1 MFDFEFRKITG
12 SSFMSNVY
20 EQIGGYISSDHHYMT
35 LAACRTLPA
44 EQREMIKRETGL
56 LIRYFCELPDCGWSI
71 FGTLGEWEIDNHFSY
86 DIRRDLNASFYLDW
100 NPVAGTGKRF
110 GHDACGGLEAVPF
123 LLEKAVAAMQSGCLR
138 DGLALTGAACHYL
151 QDAVTFPEQQ
161 VLHRRSMN
169 QVLAI
174 DPGDYRPQIL
184 FTDAGNIAEA
194 AEQIYTARVKPLL
207 SEYAGGIRKAIFTGD
222 SALRR
227 RLHNQCD
234 LFGAHITADI
244 LHTVLQ
250 FYKKAEETRLPVR
263 EEFVNIDE
271 EGLPA
276 AYFIDRDD
284 SEVFQGYVAAE
295 GNHPRGFDL
304 RLTPGLQLRLS
315 AVGAAE
321 VRWKQSIVNSIL
333 VAPGKYRLQAS
344 VYALDSV
351 GDNGLRLVLYDAC
364 WEPVKKLC
372 IPLENGTGWRHV
384 VRDLD
389 LAAEVNAVGLEFF
402 ARNNT
407 GTLLLDHWEFSDAS
421 SAPVTADSAPAED
434 NVRLELQAT
443 SGYYQ
448 HDISPFGSQNEP
460 ITSIRTNMAAC
471 ISAGD
476 EFVFDGES
484 FIEIPWHLHY
494 FPLQIK
500 GILELE
506 LMFLPESPGGELMM
520 SATTEYRPLSGW
532 RLFLKNRRPC
542 VAVYNGDDEYI
553 LEIKDY
559 VPESGK
565 WHSVS
570 LKLSPDNEISVTL
583 DDMVFTGKAAFPR
596 TYSNTGHFIGS
607 CAGVSNFLFGRIKNL
622 QIISL

>member
-1 MFDFEFRKITG
+1 
-12 SSFMSNVY
+12 MSNVY
-20 EQIGGYISSDHHYMT
+20 EQIGGYISSDHHHMT

-44 EQREMIKRETGL
+44 EQREMIKREAGL

-71 FGTLGEWEIDNHFSY
+71 FGTLGKWEINNRFSY
-86 DIRRDLNASFYLDW
+86 DIRRDLNASFYLGW
-100 NPVAGTGKRF
+100 NPVTGTGKRF
-110 GHDACGGLEAVPF
+110 GHDTSGGLEAVPF
-123 LLEKAVAAMQSGCLR
+123 LLGKAVAAMQAGNLR
-138 DGLALTGAACHYL
+138 DGLAMTGAACHYL

-161 VLHRRSMN
+161 ALHRRSMN

-174 DPGDYRPQIL
+174 DHGDYRPQIL
-184 FTDAGNIAEA
+184 FTAAGNIAEA
-194 AEQIYTARVKPLL
+194 AEHIYTVRVKPLL
-207 SEYAGGIRKAIFTGD
+207 SEYAGGIRQAIFTGD
-222 SALRR
+222 FALRR

-250 FYKKAEETRLPVR
+250 FYKKAEETRLQVR

-284 SEVFQGYVAAE
+284 SEVFQGYAAVE

-351 GDNGLRLVLYDAC
+351 GDNGLRLVLYDSC
-364 WEPVKKLC
+364 WEPVKNLC
-372 IPLENGTGWRHV
+372 VLLENGTGWKHV
-384 VRDLD
+384 MRDFD
-389 LAAEVNAVGLEFF
+389 LAGEVNAVRLEFF
-402 ARNNT
+402 SRNNA
-407 GTLLLDHWEFSDAS
+407 GTLLLDHWEFSGAS
-421 SAPVTADSAPAED
+421 SAVAAGPAPAEG
-434 NVRLELQAT
+434 NVRLELRPA

-448 HDISPFGSQNEP
+448 RDISLFGSQNDP
-460 ITSIRTNMAAC
+460 ITSIRENMAAC
-471 ISAGD
+471 ITDGD

-484 FIEIPWHLHY
+484 FIEIPWHPHY
-494 FPLQIK
+494 SPLQVK
-500 GILELE
+500 GTFELE
-506 LMFLPESPGGELMM
+506 LMFLPESTGGELMM
-520 SATTEYRPLSGW
+520 SATTEYRPLNGW
-532 RLFLKNRRPC
+532 RLFLKNGRLG
-542 VAVYNGDDEYI
+542 VGVYNGDDEYV

-559 VPESGK
+559 LPEPGK
-565 WHSVS
+565 WHSVN
-570 LKLSPDNEISVTL
+570 LKLSPDNVISVTL
-583 DDMVFTGKAAFPR
+583 DDMVFSGKAGFPR

-607 CAGVSNFLFGRIKNL
+607 CAGVGNFFTGRIRNL
-622 QIISL
+622 RILTS

>member
-1 MFDFEFRKITG
+1 MN
-12 SSFMSNVY
+12 NVY
-20 EQIGGYISSDHHYMT
+20 EQIGRYISSDHHYMT

-44 EQREMIKRETGL
+44 EQREMIKREAGL

-86 DIRRDLNASFYLDW
+86 DIRRDLNASFYLGW
-100 NPVAGTGKRF
+100 NPVTGTGKRF
-110 GHDACGGLEAVPF
+110 EHDACGGLEAVPF
-123 LLEKAVAAMQSGCLR
+123 LLEKAVAAMQSGRLR

-194 AEQIYTARVKPLL
+194 AERIYTVRVKPLL
-207 SEYAGGIRKAIFTGD
+207 SEYAGGIRNAIFTGD
-222 SALRR
+222 FALRR

-244 LHTVLQ
+244 LHTILQ

-284 SEVFQGYVAAE
+284 SEVFQGYAAVE

-321 VRWKQSIVNSIL
+321 ARWKQSIVNSIL
-333 VAPGKYRLQAS
+333 AVPGKYRFQAS

-351 GDNGLRLVLYDAC
+351 GDNGLRLLLYDVC
-364 WEPVKKLC
+364 WNPVKKLC
-372 IPLENGTGWRHV
+372 IPLENGVGWKHAALDF
-384 VRDLD
+384 DLTS
-389 LAAEVNAVGLEFF
+389 EVNAVGLEFF
-402 ARNNT
+402 SRNNT
-407 GTLLLDHWEFSDAS
+407 GTLLLDHWELAEAS
-421 SAPVTADSAPAED
+421 SATVVADSAPAED

-448 HDISPFGSQNEP
+448 HDISPLGSQNEP
-460 ITSIRTNMAAC
+460 ITSVRKNMAAC

-484 FIEIPWHLHY
+484 FIEIPWHPRY
-494 FPLQIK
+494 FPLQVK
-500 GILELE
+500 ETFELD
-506 LMFLPESPGGELMM
+506 LMFLPESPDGELMM

-532 RLFLKNRRPC
+532 RLFLKKRRLC
-542 VAVYNGDDEYI
+542 VAVYNGDDEYV
-553 LEIKDY
+553 LEIEDHL
-559 VPESGK
+559 PEPGK
-565 WHSVS
+565 WHSVN

-583 DDMVFTGKAAFPR
+583 DGRTFSGKAGFSR
-596 TYSNTGHFIGS
+596 TYSNIGHFIGS
-607 CAGVSNFLFGRIKNL
+607 CAGVADFFTGRIKNL
-622 QIISL
+622 RILASSSAVSR